1 LRRGRT
7 YVSLAACA
15 VCLLLLVPVT
25 FGETP
30 QTLNPRVTYPNTS
43 WALGIVVPEGSDL
56 SDGGTVQWG
65 SVGNVTA
72 LVVLP
77 NITLP
82 DRVVYTVLS
91 AMTDD
96 GGIMQVAAG
105 VYPNQTSWLSYSW
118 QILNGNAVPAS
129 YNWIL
134 NGSAP
139 AMHPGD
145 SIAMSLFRASN
156 FWNLG
161 VADESTGSS
170 IVHPFPEG
178 ISPTLRGGD
187 QEVFALEAYSKSSAT
202 FRGMGNLT
210 LEALMLDG
218 QKVTGG
224 AYSYSDWD
232 PNHNPLFAVGSSGTS
247 PPAFISLASLAG
259 GTFVW
264 GYSGFWQG
272 QTSNYGGVV
281 VALILVV
288 TILVLGTSVALVLTR
303 KKASG

>member
-1 LRRGRT
+1 
-7 YVSLAACA
+7 
-15 VCLLLLVPVT
+15 VCLLFLVPAA
-25 FGETP
+25 FGDTP
-30 QTLNPRVTYPNTS
+30 QALKPRDTYPNTS

-56 SDGGTVQWG
+56 SDGGKVHWG
-65 SVGNVTA
+65 SVSNVTA

-96 GGIMQVAAG
+96 GGIIQVAAG

-118 QILNGNAVPAS
+118 QISNGNAVPAS

-139 AMHPGD
+139 SMHPGD
-145 SIAMSLFRASN
+145 SITMSLFRASN
-156 FWNLG
+156 SWNLG
-161 VADESTGSS
+161 VADESTESS
-170 IVHPFPEG
+170 VVHQFPEG

-202 FRGMGNLT
+202 FRDMGNLT

-218 QKVTGG
+218 RNVTGG
-224 AYSYSDWD
+224 SYSYSDWD
-232 PNHNPLFAVGSSGTS
+232 PNHTPLFAVGSSGTS
-247 PPAFISLASLAG
+247 PPSFISLASLAG
-259 GTFVW
+259 GAFVW

-272 QTSNYGGVV
+272 QTPGYGGALVTLVLV
-281 VALILVV
+281 VA
-288 TILVLGTSVALVLTR
+288 ILVLGTGVALALSR
-303 KKASG
+303 KKPSG